1 MQHQFM
7 EVCVCSDEYAA
18 SGYET
23 CCFEC
28 KGESESQ
35 IDFLMP
41 VERKLGVHSD
51 DLEST

>member
-1 MQHQFM
+1 MHHQFM
-7 EVCVCSDEYAA
+7 EAYSFSDEYAA

-23 CCFEC
+23 RCFERQS
-28 KGESESQ
+28 ESDSQ

-51 DLEST
+51 DLKST